1 MTLEQIFQVSQ
12 IAAALGV
19 IASLIFVG
27 LQVRDNAKAVR
38 SAAAQAV
45 QDNYSHFFTALA
57 SNPSALATH
66 LKGLTDLHSLTDVEM
81 AQFVAISMAYLS
93 NAQNAFHQWNE
104 GHLADELW
112 SCWEALTM
120 NLVKTP
126 GGAAFWRERSY
137 IFGPQFQRE
146 VKSIMSRE
154 PDPGAK
160 SWGVVPLTVTHRE
173 NPPAI

>member
-1 MTLEQIFQVSQ
+1 MTLEYIFQISQ

-19 IASLIFVG
+19 IASLVFVG
-27 LQVRDNAKAVR
+27 FQVRDNAKAVR

-45 QDNYSHFFTALA
+45 QDNYSHFFTTLA
-57 SNPSALATH
+57 CSPSALVTH
-66 LKGLTDLHSLTDVEM
+66 LKGLSDMDSLTDVEK

-93 NAQNAFHQWNE
+93 DAQNAFHQWKE

-112 SCWEALTM
+112 SCWEALMM

-126 GGAAFWRERSY
+126 GGAAFWRQRSY
-137 IFGPQFQRE
+137 IFGRKFQRE
-146 VKSIMSRE
+146 VKEIMSRE

-160 SWGVVPLTVTHRE
+160 AWGVVPLTVTYRE
-173 NPPAI
+173 HPPV